1 MNAIKVIKKQ
11 YAGFTLVEMLI
22 VLFVISVLVLLFVP
36 SLTNQRSRITESGNQ
51 AFIQVVQTQVELY
64 QMNEDQPVTYSNL
77 VANNYLSQEQ
87 ADRAVELNLDL
98 NDLP

>member
-1 MNAIKVIKKQ
+1 MNDIKVIKKQ

>member
-11 YAGFTLVEMLI
+11 YAAFTLVEMLI

-64 QMNEDQPVTYSNL
+64 QMNEGQPVTYSNL

>member
-11 YAGFTLVEMLI
+11 YAAFTLVEMLI

>member
-1 MNAIKVIKKQ
+1 MKAIKVIKKQ

-64 QMNEDQPVTYSNL
+64 QMNEGQPVTYSNL

>member
-1 MNAIKVIKKQ
+1 MKKQ

>member
-1 MNAIKVIKKQ
+1 MKAIKVIKKR

>member
-1 MNAIKVIKKQ
+1 MNTIKVIKKQ

>member
-1 MNAIKVIKKQ
+1 MKAIKVIKKQ

>member
-1 MNAIKVIKKQ
+1 
-11 YAGFTLVEMLI
+11 MLI

-87 ADRAVELNLDL
+87 ADRAVELNLNL

>member
-1 MNAIKVIKKQ
+1 MKAIKVIKKQ

-64 QMNEDQPVTYSNL
+64 QMNEGQPVTYSNL
-77 VANNYLSQEQ
+77 VENNYLSQEQ